1 MAPTAV
7 TRHHADDLES
17 LTEDQLSARLLE
29 VGKTIGILT
38 RRRQKERAALA
49 ATDADMTAAVAS
61 SRAVSLLLERGK
73 PAKNGAT
80 K

>member
-1 MAPTAV
+1 MAPT
-7 TRHHADDLES
+7 TKPNDEEHLET

-29 VGKTIGILT
+29 VGKTIASLT

-49 ATDADMTAAVAS
+49 TTDAEMTAAAAN

-73 PAKNGAT
+73 RAKNGAA